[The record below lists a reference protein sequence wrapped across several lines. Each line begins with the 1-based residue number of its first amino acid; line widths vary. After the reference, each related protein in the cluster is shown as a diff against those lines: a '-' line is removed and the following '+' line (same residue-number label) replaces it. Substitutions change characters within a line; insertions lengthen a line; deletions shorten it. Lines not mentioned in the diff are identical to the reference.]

1 MVVAS
6 SGQPHLQLG
15 NRRSIA
21 VSVSWLAGVAII
33 VPVRRIIPI
42 RIIAV
47 VKRVRNA
54 PGPTGVR
61 IPVVRITK
69 FVPIRRIIPIR
80 IIAVAKR
87 VRNAPGPKGV
97 PTPVVRITK
106 STDKDEWATGESKMP
121 RIAAP
126 IPAAPMAAAP
136 VSTSRVAGFY
146 RFASAGF
153 RPAAAER
160 VSASR

>member
-1 MVVAS
+1 MVVAR
-6 SGQPHLQLG
+6 SGQPHLQLS

-21 VSVSWLAGVAII
+21 VSVSWLAVVAII
-33 VPVRRIIPI
+33 VPIRRIPV
-42 RIIAV
+42 RIIAI

-54 PGPTGVR
+54 PGPTGVP
-61 IPVVRITK
+61 IPVVRITII
-69 FVPIRRIIPIR
+69 VPIRRIIPIR

-106 STDKDEWATGESKMP
+106 STDKDEWATGESRMP

-126 IPAAPMAAAP
+126 IAAAP

>member
-1 MVVAS
+1 MVVTR
-6 SGQPHLQLG
+6 SGQSHLQLG

-21 VSVSWLAGVAII
+21 VSVSWVAVVAII
-33 VPVRRIIPI
+33 VPVRRMIPI
-42 RIIAV
+42 RIIAI

-54 PGPTGVR
+54 PGPTGVP
-61 IPVVRITK
+61 IPVVWITII
-69 FVPIRRIIPIR
+69 VPIRRIIPIR

-106 STDKDEWATGESKMP
+106 SADKDERATGESIMP
-121 RIAAP
+121 RIAGPITAAP
-126 IPAAPMAAAP
+126 IAAAP
-136 VSTSRVAGFY
+136 VSTPRVAGFY

>member
-21 VSVSWLAGVAII
+21 VSVSGAAVVAII
-33 VPVRRIIPI
+33 VPIRRIPV